1 MSWKQVCCVFDLEV
15 HRYAQYSMK
24 VQTHCPQITKAS
36 VVLWTKDWTSYPPLK
51 RNISESNLAKNDV
64 KVPRPKID
72 YILLLGRKNFGFI
85 FLVIRR
91 SETERSTKE
100 KQFECFLPLLDGKKK
115 EGVFNKGIYCL
126 PHVEKRGKAQT
137 LFQAKDMC
145 SVCEGYCSYSLCL
158 WTRFSKGMKMDFNSL
173 ERELREFWWNKL
185 PSGLGSRFSHVILD
199 WYWHWIKK
207 LLIKAEVSGTLCQPL
222 YHLLVFTSPEVGKMI
237 HSLLATQ

>member
-36 VVLWTKDWTSYPPLK
+36 VVLWSKDWTSYPPLK

-115 EGVFNKGIYCL
+115 EGGFNKGIYCL
-126 PHVEKRGKAQT
+126 PHVEKKGKSS
-137 LFQAKDMC
+137 DIIP
-145 SVCEGYCSYSLCL
+145 
-158 WTRFSKGMKMDFNSL
+158 SKGHVFHL
-173 ERELREFWWNKL
+173 W
-185 PSGLGSRFSHVILD
+185 GLLF
-199 WYWHWIKK
+199 
-207 LLIKAEVSGTLCQPL
+207 
-222 YHLLVFTSPEVGKMI
+222 VFTLPVNTLQQGDENGF
-237 HSLLATQ
+237 